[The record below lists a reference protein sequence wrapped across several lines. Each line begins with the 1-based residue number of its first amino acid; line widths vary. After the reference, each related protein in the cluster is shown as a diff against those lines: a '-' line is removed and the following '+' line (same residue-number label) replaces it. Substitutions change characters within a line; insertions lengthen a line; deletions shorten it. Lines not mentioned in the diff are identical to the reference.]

1 MKPSALFRAGGK
13 EQSGR
18 LRGLAEGTSRG
29 NPPSQVGAGPR
40 VRARGKK
47 SWERSRTCRWEEV
60 TGDPGSDPRFGVPQL
75 RGAEPGSRGGSAEH
89 RSPGVLSRA
98 TGGLAG
104 LAGRASFAGSRTWVP
119 RWGKFLGWG
128 PRETSPCSPG
138 PRRLASLVAPGG
150 GALAGAGPWCS
161 GGEAGRGSRGRRVP
175 RLPPRPTLSPSRI
188 ETETSPRAPFRG
200 TKKPRLGG
208 MGARSRGH
216 RPPGR
221 DLTTCVVG
229 RLVGLGV

>member
-60 TGDPGSDPRFGVPQL
+60 SGDPGSDPRFGVPQL

-98 TGGLAG
+98 AGGLAG
-104 LAGRASFAGSRTWVP
+104 LAGRASFSGSRTWVP

-150 GALAGAGPWCS
+150 GPWQ
-161 GGEAGRGSRGRRVP
+161 GRGRRAREGRRGEGPGAGGSP
-175 RLPPRPTLSPSRI
+175 RSLLATVSPSGI

-208 MGARSRGH
+208 TGARSRGH
-216 RPPGR
+216 RPLGR
-221 DLTTCVVG
+221 DLTTCFVG